1 MEREREKKILSV
13 VSRSKHLQC
22 PRIGQLEARA
32 RNFIKVSH
40 MGTWVQ
46 ARGSPSV
53 VYSVAQAGNQT
64 AGGAA
69 CTQISTQMGSADLA
83 SAEHSVLPCQSQ
95 DGLYTHIQ
103 CE

>member
-83 SAEHSVLPCQSQ
+83 SARTFCAAMSVP
-95 DGLYTHIQ
+95 GWIIYTHTV
-103 CE
+103 